1 MTSEDRLT
9 RIERRLARL
18 EMLLGDRRV
27 VAALLQLV
35 ADQDD
40 DRPAQ
45 GAFMSPAFRA
55 EAEANRVGQREAAAD
70 RNKRYLE
77 ALAGLHAEGW
87 VTEDGEPRK

>member
-1 MTSEDRLT
+1 
-9 RIERRLARL
+9 
-18 EMLLGDRRV
+18 
-27 VAALLQLV
+27 
-35 ADQDD
+35 
-40 DRPAQ
+40 
-45 GAFMSPAFRA
+45 MSPAFRA